1 MSPDTA
7 ANQKKD
13 ARRPRLIW
21 AIVFRHGWVL
31 VIGCLLGAAAGYGW
45 GLKAPVSYDAS
56 TTLLINPQVASI
68 NAEQA
73 GVLFTTKTPSVAS
86 LKAAADFPSIL
97 LAVDRGVGEP
107 FEGDLALIN
116 SKLVFRSLG
125 EAMIQLQATAQ
136 TAEQSLSLVDVWTQ
150 KLAQFTEQNWATYT
164 DQVVKLTE
172 RHAQLTRELEPLL
185 SISEP
190 ETSTILMIRD
200 LESRIR
206 GLAEWAEVW
215 RQVAPTGPVL
225 QVVEPARLPS
235 QPSKN
240 AIYQRWLAATVA
252 GCLLGVAVCVLR
264 GGGRVRGD

>member
-1 MSPDTA
+1 MTADSA
-7 ANQKKD
+7 ANQHAD
-13 ARRPRLIW
+13 ARRPRLIG
-21 AIVFRHGWVL
+21 VMVLRHGWVL
-31 VIGCLLGAAAGYGW
+31 AVGCLLGAAVGYGW
-45 GLKAPVSYDAS
+45 GLRAPVSYDAS

-97 LAVDRGVGEP
+97 LSVDRGVGEP
-107 FEGDLALIN
+107 FGGDLALIN

-136 TAEQSLSLVDVWTQ
+136 TAEKSLALVEAWSQ
-150 KLAQFTEQNWATYT
+150 KLAQFTQQNWATYT
-164 DQVVKLTE
+164 DQVAKLTE

-185 SISEP
+185 GMSEP
-190 ETSTILMIRD
+190 DTATALKIRD
-200 LESRIR
+200 LESRIK

-252 GCLLGVAVCVLR
+252 GFLLSVAACVLR
-264 GGGRVRGD
+264 SGGRNRGD